1 MGYFPFFID
10 IGDKEILV
18 VGGGTVAL
26 RKIEKLLPFKPK
38 ITVIAPKICDEIFS
52 LNVKTEQRRFADD
65 DIDGK
70 FCVICATDDEEV
82 NAHVYGLC
90 RARGI
95 LINTVDDK
103 EKCSFIFPALSGG
116 EEVTVGISTSGK
128 SPIYARFLRE
138 RIDDML
144 DGRTLETAEI
154 LGKYRPVIKR
164 GFADEQTRKEVN
176 GALLDFCLAHDTL
189 PDDNEI
195 NDMLEGLRKSDEN
208 KDRNEG
214 L

>member
-26 RKIEKLLPFKPK
+26 RKIEKLLPFEPR
-38 ITVIAPKICDEIFS
+38 ITVIAPRICDEILRF
-52 LNVKTEQRRFADD
+52 NVKTERRRFADGD
-65 DIDGK
+65 TDGK

-82 NAHVYGLC
+82 NAHVYGIC
-90 RARGI
+90 RARDI
-95 LINTVDDK
+95 PINTVDDK

-116 EEVTVGISTSGK
+116 EGVTVGISTSGK

-154 LGKYRPVIKR
+154 LGRYRPVIKR
-164 GFADEQTRKEVN
+164 IFADEQTRKEVN
-176 GALLDFCLAHDTL
+176 GALLDLCLVGDAL
-189 PDDNEI
+189 PDDKEI
-195 NDMLEGLRKSDEN
+195 NDMLERLRKSYEN
-208 KDRNEG
+208 KDRNKRI
-214 L
+214 